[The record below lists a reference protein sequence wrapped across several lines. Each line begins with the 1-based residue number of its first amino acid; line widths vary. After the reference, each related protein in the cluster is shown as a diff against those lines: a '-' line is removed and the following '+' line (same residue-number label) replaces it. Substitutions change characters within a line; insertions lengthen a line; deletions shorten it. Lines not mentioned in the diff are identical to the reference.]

1 MIIFDIL
8 FLVYL
13 IVVLLKFLRAKLV
26 SYLKDH
32 EIKGL
37 SNIIGFLKKKNEGLI
52 KMSLQKT
59 RDFMLQ
65 EKMIS
70 LKDKGKIMNLDKE
83 VIGTFAGKL
92 IKIGN
97 TYRIRDL
104 DETPV
109 LTVHEK
115 VISMRSSYTFY
126 EGGEQD
132 DDKYIGK
139 LKRKIV
145 SVKPSYWFE
154 DPKENKV
161 FTMKGNIFTLKFK
174 ILKDNKVVAE
184 IHKKLFKSLIKGT
197 YGIKM
202 SPDLDDDS
210 AMLVL
215 GIVLMLH
222 HEKEENR

>member
-1 MIIFDIL
+1 
-8 FLVYL
+8 
-13 IVVLLKFLRAKLV
+13 
-26 SYLKDH
+26 
-32 EIKGL
+32 
-37 SNIIGFLKKKNEGLI
+37 
-52 KMSLQKT
+52 MSLQKT
-59 RDFMLQ
+59 REFMLQ

-70 LKDKGKIMNLDKE
+70 LKDKGKIMNLDKV
-83 VIGTFAGKL
+83 VIGTFAGKI

-104 DETPV
+104 DETAV

-115 VISMRSSYTFY
+115 VISMRSTYTFY
-126 EGGEQD
+126 KGGEED
-132 DDKYIGK
+132 DSNYIGK

-145 SVKPSYWFE
+145 SVKPNYWFE
-154 DPKENKV
+154 DSNENKV
-161 FTMKGNIFTLKFK
+161 FTMKGNIFALKFK
-174 ILKDNKVVAE
+174 VLKDNKEVAE
-184 IHKKLFKSLIKGT
+184 IHKKLFKSLLKGT
-197 YGIKM
+197 YGVKM

>member
-1 MIIFDIL
+1 
-8 FLVYL
+8 
-13 IVVLLKFLRAKLV
+13 
-26 SYLKDH
+26 
-32 EIKGL
+32 
-37 SNIIGFLKKKNEGLI
+37 
-52 KMSLQKT
+52 MSLQKT
-59 RDFMLQ
+59 REFMLQ

-70 LKDKGKIMNLDKE
+70 LKDKGKIMNLNKE
-83 VIGTFAGKL
+83 VIGTFAGKI

-115 VISMRSSYTFY
+115 VISMRSTYKFY
-126 EGGEQD
+126 KGGEED
-132 DDKYIGK
+132 EDKYIGK
-139 LKRKIV
+139 LKRKLV
-145 SVKPSYWFE
+145 SIKPSYWFE
-154 DPKENKV
+154 DPGENKV

-197 YGIKM
+197 YGVKM
-202 SPDLDDDS
+202 SPDIDDDS

-215 GIVLMLH
+215 GIVVMLH

>member
-1 MIIFDIL
+1 
-8 FLVYL
+8 
-13 IVVLLKFLRAKLV
+13 
-26 SYLKDH
+26 
-32 EIKGL
+32 
-37 SNIIGFLKKKNEGLI
+37 
-52 KMSLQKT
+52 MSLQKT
-59 RDFMLQ
+59 REFMLQ

-70 LKDKGKIMNLDKE
+70 LRDKGKIMNLNKE
-83 VIGTFAGKL
+83 VIGTFAGKV

-97 TYRIRDL
+97 TYRIRDP
-104 DETPV
+104 DENPV

-115 VISMRSSYTFY
+115 VISMRSTYKFY
-126 EGGEQD
+126 KGGEQD
-132 DDKYIGK
+132 EDKYVGK
-139 LKRKIV
+139 LKRKLV
-145 SVKPSYWFE
+145 AVKPSYWFE
-154 DPKENKV
+154 DPNENRV
-161 FTMKGNIFTLKFK
+161 FTMKGNVWTLKYK
-174 ILKDNKVVAE
+174 ILKDNKVAAE

>member
-1 MIIFDIL
+1 
-8 FLVYL
+8 
-13 IVVLLKFLRAKLV
+13 
-26 SYLKDH
+26 
-32 EIKGL
+32 
-37 SNIIGFLKKKNEGLI
+37 
-52 KMSLQKT
+52 MSLQNT
-59 RDFMLQ
+59 REFMLQ

-83 VIGTFAGKL
+83 VIGTFGGKL

-97 TYRIRDL
+97 TYRIREL
-104 DETPV
+104 DETPI

-115 VISMRSSYTFY
+115 IVSLRSAYTFY
-126 EGGEQD
+126 KGGEQD

-145 SVKPSYWFE
+145 SVKPKYWFE
-154 DPKENKV
+154 DPNENKV

-174 ILKDNKVVAE
+174 IIKDKKVVAE
-184 IHKKLFKSLIKGT
+184 IHKKLFKSILKGT